1 MIHLMLFMF
10 AFVWVGVSVCL
21 LAFPDSSL
29 WMNCLIGSWVG
40 VLIWLFWY
48 WRQYQQFLIWLRKPS
63 GLLDL
68 EPKGIWSDLM
78 ERIMRLHRD
87 HAFAQSQSES
97 RMNQFF
103 EAIQA
108 SPNGVI
114 FLDQEDRIEW
124 LNWTASEQLGIDL
137 DKDRYQIIGNLLRD
151 PDFHGLLTSQT
162 DESVV
167 IHSRGE
173 MQQSRRRFA
182 LRLFPYGEGR
192 KLLLS
197 TDVTQV
203 ELAESMRQQFV
214 ANVSHEIRTPLTVI
228 LGLIETLKNIK
239 LSESDRVRLIAML
252 EDHSNRMNSLV
263 SDLLT
268 LSQIEGTPLP
278 DPQEHFDLHE
288 MLTEAIEAA
297 GSYSRVHANQQ
308 SEPHAFT
315 LHWKLSERLIWF
327 KGHRSELLSAV
338 TNLLTNAIR
347 YSFGGSIIELTA
359 IHLSESDFGISVQ
372 DHGIGIP
379 PDHLPRLTERF
390 YRVDSSRSR
399 TTGGTG
405 LGLSIVKHVV
415 QRHGGSIDI
424 RSQLGK
430 GSTFTLVFPL
440 TRLIQ
445 GSHQ

>member
-1 MIHLMLFMF
+1 
-10 AFVWVGVSVCL
+10 
-21 LAFPDSSL
+21 
-29 WMNCLIGSWVG
+29 
-40 VLIWLFWY
+40 
-48 WRQYQQFLIWLRKPS
+48 
-63 GLLDL
+63 
-68 EPKGIWSDLM
+68 
-78 ERIMRLHRD
+78 
-87 HAFAQSQSES
+87 
-97 RMNQFF
+97 
-103 EAIQA
+103 
-108 SPNGVI
+108 
-114 FLDQEDRIEW
+114 
-124 LNWTASEQLGIDL
+124 
-137 DKDRYQIIGNLLRD
+137 
-151 PDFHGLLTSQT
+151 
-162 DESVV
+162 
-167 IHSRGE
+167 

-182 LRLFPYGEGR
+182 LSLFPYGEGR

-288 MLTEAIEAA
+288 MLTEAIDAA

-347 YSFGGSIIELTA
+347 YSSGGSIIELTA